1 MGLAVRNTGVIWL
14 LFHVFEA
21 REERR
26 NYGGSAF
33 IEIQFCDMPR
43 KTSVKKTLNFRHIQH
58 WKTDSLYIYADDIDT
73 FFREYGSIFD
83 CGIYNNMKTGTV
95 DLFGINYYTPIMTEA
110 VIEKLDKEKPEDY
123 EVLSAWLIRAKAHNG
138 FYILGI

>member
-58 WKTDSLYIYADDIDT
+58 WKTDSLYIYADNINT
-73 FFREYGSIFD
+73 FFRKYGSIYYCD
-83 CGIYNNMKTGTV
+83 IYNNMKT
-95 DLFGINYYTPIMTEA
+95 
-110 VIEKLDKEKPEDY
+110 
-123 EVLSAWLIRAKAHNG
+123 
-138 FYILGI
+138 

>member
-1 MGLAVRNTGVIWL
+1 MIWL

-123 EVLSAWLIRAKAHNG
+123 EVLAAWLFRAKAHNG